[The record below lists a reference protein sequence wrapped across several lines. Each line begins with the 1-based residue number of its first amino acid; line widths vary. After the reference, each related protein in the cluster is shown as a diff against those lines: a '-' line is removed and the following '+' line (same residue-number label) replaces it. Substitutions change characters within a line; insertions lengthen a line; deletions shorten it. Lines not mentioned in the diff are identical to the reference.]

1 MSLQF
6 TCGHWATDDDD
17 WGRLVALKRQDSAA
31 SGGHDGWKNVIH
43 YVTYCKGCY
52 EEALADGCVAMTE
65 EEEMEWLRGVDV

>member
-17 WGRLVALKRQDSAA
+17 CGNFVALKRQDVD
-31 SGGHDGWKNVIH
+31 HDGWKNVIH
-43 YVTYCKGCY
+43 YVTYCDECY
-52 EEALADGCVAMTE
+52 EEALAEGCVAMNE